1 MNNIML
7 VSPKEAAQCVLA
19 ALETKTPVMIW
30 GPPGTAKSA
39 VVRQVAEEHGLEFID
54 LRLVQIDALDL
65 RGMPYKETDSEG
77 RVVMSFA
84 PTSILPRSGKGIL
97 FLDELPQ
104 APTLVQNAASELLL
118 DRRIGEYHLPDGW
131 VVIAA
136 GNRRKDRAGTLEVPS
151 HIKNRVIHVEMK
163 TAANDWLEWA
173 SQNGIHPMVIAFLKS
188 SPERLYAFEPDQLAF
203 PTLRSWEFASRVL
216 KSSVTGRARDAMIY
230 GCVGEAVGTQLCV
243 FIERQIELPS
253 YEDVIA
259 DPSGVKIPKALNM
272 GFALA
277 GIVGSHATE
286 KHAPQ
291 VVTFLKRYT
300 PEEARFVLASMFEA
314 NPSMMK
320 VEEYKKLN
328 KELSGKAK
336 AA

>member
-1 MNNIML
+1 MQ
-7 VSPKEAAQCVLA
+7 VSPKEAAQCVLG
-19 ALETKTPVMIW
+19 ALETKTPVMLW

-39 VVRQVAEEHGLEFID
+39 IVRQVAEQNDLDFID

-65 RGMPYKETDSEG
+65 RGMPYKEQIDG
-77 RVVMSFA
+77 RTVMAFA
-84 PTSILPRSGKGIL
+84 PTSILPRGGRGIL

-118 DRRIGEYHLPDGW
+118 DRRIGEYNLPDGW

-163 TAANDWLEWA
+163 TSTNDWLEWA
-173 SQNGIHPMVIAFLKS
+173 AMNGIHPMVIAFLKGN
-188 SPERLYAFEPDQLAF
+188 PEHLYGFDPDALAF

-216 KSSVTGRARDAMIY
+216 KSSITGRARDAMIY

-253 YEDVIA
+253 YEDVIS
-259 DPSGVKIPKALNM
+259 DPEGVKLPKAANLA
-272 GFALA
+272 FALQ
-277 GIVGSHATE
+277 GLVGSHATA

-291 VVTFLKRYT
+291 VVKFLKRQQA
-300 PEEARFVLASMFEA
+300 EEARFTHASMFDRDPKLMEVA
-314 NPSMMK
+314 EYMK
-320 VEEYKKLN
+320 LD
-328 KELSGKAK
+328 KELSGKTK